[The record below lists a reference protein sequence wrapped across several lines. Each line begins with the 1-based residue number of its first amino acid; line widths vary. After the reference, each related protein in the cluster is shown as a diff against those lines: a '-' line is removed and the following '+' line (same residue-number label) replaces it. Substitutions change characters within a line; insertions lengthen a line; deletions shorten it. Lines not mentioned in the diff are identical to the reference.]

1 MMDLGFWIPVLG
13 VPLAALFSNVV
24 VRKLRG
30 LPQSALP
37 DIMLCFVVFDALVA
51 IQNEDFKKFIHLDFV
66 KDAVIGVYVVF
77 LIMNLVLWFYCSYR
91 T

>member
-51 IQNEDFKKFIHLDFV
+51 IQNEDFKKLIHLDFV
-66 KDAVIGVYVVF
+66 KDAVDWCLRSFPHNESRAVV
-77 LIMNLVLWFYCSYR
+77 YCSYR